1 MHTNSLYTSLVE
13 AKRSRH
19 PCLLTLHA
27 FLSAPGVSPCTG
39 RIVSIDFFCGSAN
52 PVQREIAPSSL
63 VEELE
68 DLPRDEKE
76 LGPRKL
82 GQVLLVENIS
92 KEIMEELGSRL
103 DIDPIFFASHVHS
116 AWREFEAQSP
126 KFCELPSWT
135 RQQQQFA
142 TFPYHQSL
150 VFPEIEQT
158 DYKLLCQSNIRRK
171 VIVFLSNQGCR
182 IGLAQHCCS
191 VLVVPGRNSG
201 WLGKCE
207 SLVDE
212 FKWWLM

>member
-1 MHTNSLYTSLVE
+1 MNSPYTSFVE

-39 RIVSIDFFCGSAN
+39 RIVSMDFFRGHAK
-52 PVQREIAPSSL
+52 PVQREIATSSL
-63 VEELE
+63 AEELQ
-68 DLPRDEKE
+68 DRPQDEKD
-76 LGPRKL
+76 LSPRKM
-82 GQVLLVENIS
+82 GQILLVENIS
-92 KEIMEELGSRL
+92 KEIMEELGCRL
-103 DIDPIFFASHVHS
+103 DIDPMFFASHIHS
-116 AWREFEAQSP
+116 AWRELEAQSP

-135 RQQQQFA
+135 KQQQHFA

-171 VIVFLSNQGCR
+171 VIVFPPNQGR
-182 IGLAQHCCS
+182 RVGLAQHCCS
-191 VLVVPGRNSG
+191 VLVVPGRNAG

-207 SLVDE
+207 RLANA
-212 FKWWLM
+212 FKW